1 MSSGFN
7 VVHVNIYDRDYTLRT
22 SGDPERLQNLCRDL
36 DRRMREMA
44 MTAGSF
50 DTVKV
55 AILTALALADD
66 LLRVQEQLRK
76 IDESVGKR
84 SVECVS
90 MLDRFL

>member
-1 MSSGFN
+1 MTSGFN

-36 DRRMREMA
+36 DQRMRDMA
-44 MTAGSF
+44 MAAGSF

-90 MLDRFL
+90 MLERFL